1 MTGLIP
7 AADPLGL
14 AVPVWILL
22 ALKIFGFFLHLLFMN
37 LWVAGLPAALLLLR
51 RKPAIAEHLF
61 RALPFFMAFGINAGI
76 VPLLFL
82 QVLYPQFFYPATILQ
97 AWFWFA
103 VIPLLLIAYYAVYL
117 ASFDKFRVAA
127 ALLATVLIYTIGVMF
142 SSALTLTA
150 NPQEWPKIFL
160 NANQGGAAHGFYV
173 YLSPEA
179 VLRFLLVVG
188 MAFGTL
194 AAYFVAIAEWF
205 ARNADDKNAL
215 RQLAPLY
222 LLGAIIY
229 GVAGAIYAPSIRENI
244 PLLWFTVA
252 GASLIAGVLLSL
264 AYWRK
269 PRRVSA
275 VALIVAQVLLLASN
289 AITRQWVQVSEL
301 LKWYDPNKAPV
312 RGEWGSFALFVVTL
326 LAAIAIIS
334 WIIRVALRRTM
345 TQPTS

>member
-1 MTGLIP
+1 MSGLIP

-37 LWVAGLPAALLLLR
+37 LWVAGLPAALFLVR
-51 RKPAIAEHLF
+51 RNPGIAERLF
-61 RALPFFMAFGINAGI
+61 HALPFFMAFGINAGI

-117 ASFDKFRVAA
+117 ASFGKFRVAA
-127 ALLATVLIYTIGVMF
+127 AVFATVLIYWIGLMF
-142 SSALTLTA
+142 SSAMTLTA
-150 NPQEWPKIFL
+150 NPQEWPKIFMG
-160 NANQGGAAHGFYV
+160 ANQGGVVHGFYF
-173 YLSPEA
+173 YFSPE
-179 VLRFLLVVG
+179 VLLRFLLVVG

-194 AAYFVAIAEWF
+194 AAYFVALAEWF

-222 LLGAIIY
+222 LLGAVIY
-229 GVAGAIYAPSIRENI
+229 GVAGAVYASSIMERI

-252 GASLIAGVLLSL
+252 GASLIAGMLLSV
-264 AYWRK
+264 AYWKTPHR
-269 PRRVSA
+269 A
-275 VALIVAQVLLLASN
+275 TGLALIVAQLLVLASN
-289 AITRQWVQVSEL
+289 AIMRQWVQVSEL
-301 LKWYDPNKAPV
+301 LRWYDPAKTPV
-312 RGEWGSFALFVVTL
+312 RGEWGSFVLFIVTL
-326 LAAIAIIS
+326 LAAIGIVS
-334 WIIRVALRRTM
+334 WIVNVSLRRTR
-345 TQPTS
+345 TTAP